1 MKLRG
6 VRGLYERDRYQSAKQ
21 TYKRPLRLQGLAR
34 SYGTVRETKRRK
46 RTSERRAE
54 NVPNSRR
61 SILLR
66 RHTDER
72 ALFKQ
77 LQGSTGNGSRAPGRK
92 NINKNNETGEAEAS
106 SSSSP

>member
-6 VRGLYERDRYQSAKQ
+6 VRGSYGRDRYQSAKQ
-21 TYKRPLRLQGLAR
+21 TYKRPLSLQGLAR
-34 SYGTVRETKRRK
+34 SYSTVRKTKRRK
-46 RTSERRAE
+46 RTRERRVG
-54 NVPNSRR
+54 NVPNSRG

-77 LQGSTGNGSRAPGRK
+77 LQASTGNGSRAPGRK
-92 NINKNNETGEAEAS
+92 NINKNNEIGEAEAS
-106 SSSSP
+106 SSP